1 MECDTAFR
9 TTFRLVRNMTR
20 AGQPFERIESFI
32 ERQPGLDI
40 EEKAVL
46 WLCAWAGGEPS
57 EVVRLLDADVE
68 VVGILVPVG

>member
-1 MECDTAFR
+1 MAFR
-9 TTFRLVRNMTR
+9 TTFRLVRNMTQ
-20 AGQPFERIESFI
+20 AGQPFERIENFI

-57 EVVRLLDADVE
+57 EVARLLGADVTAI
-68 VVGILVPVG
+68 GIVVPVG